1 MGKYSIGVD
10 YGTLSVRALLVDIE
24 NGKEIATS
32 VFEYPHG
39 VMETRIYSG
48 KKLPAGWALQD
59 PQDYMDGLIYT
70 VKGVMTQ
77 SSVSPEEVIGIGV
90 DFTSATVMPVKADKT
105 PLCFLEEFRDEPH
118 AYVKLWK
125 HHGGEEE
132 ARIIDRVAKERGEK
146 WLDLY
151 GGKVSSEWTM
161 PKALETL
168 RHAPKVYEAAD
179 RIMEAMDWLV
189 WEMTGVETRSA
200 CGAGYKCNYYYKT
213 GYPSKEF
220 FKAIDP
226 RMENIIEEKMDA
238 PILGLGEMAG
248 RLTASMAK
256 ALGLLEGTPVGVP
269 IIDAHSSLIGA
280 GIHTPGTMMIIV
292 GTSSV
297 HMVLSDT
304 EAEGVQGIQGVVKD
318 GIMPGYYAYEAGQ
331 SCVGDH
337 YAWFVDHCVPASY
350 EADARDL
357 GMGIHQYLVKKLEG
371 YKAGQSGLLALDWFN
386 GVRSPLQDFD
396 LNGMILG
403 MNLQT
408 KPEEIYLSLIE
419 ATAYGTRMIIDTFEE
434 KGMPIENIVLS
445 GGIPLKNKLLV
456 QVYADVCNKD
466 IRIASSSN
474 ASCMGAAI
482 LGAAAAPQSVSGY
495 EDANEAA
502 KAMGHIDEEVYHP
515 NPDNV
520 VTYEKL
526 YQEYKTLTDYFG
538 RGTNDVMK
546 RLNAIRAERNA

>member
-1 MGKYSIGVD
+1 MAKYSIGVD

-24 NGKEIATS
+24 NGKEIATR

-59 PQDYMDGLIYT
+59 PQDYMDGLLYT
-70 VKGVMTQ
+70 VKGVMTD
-77 SSVSPEEVIGIGV
+77 SNVMPEEVVGIGI

-105 PLCFLEEFRDEPH
+105 PLCFLEEFRNEPH

-132 ARIIDRVAKERGEK
+132 ARYIDRIAKERGET

-161 PKALETL
+161 PKVLETL
-168 RHAPKVYEAAD
+168 RHAPEVYEAAD
-179 RIMEAMDWLV
+179 RYMEAMDWIV
-189 WEMTGVETRSA
+189 WEMTGEETRSA
-200 CGAGYKCNYYYKT
+200 CGAGYKCNYYYKD

-220 FKAIDP
+220 FKAVDP

-238 PILGLGEMAG
+238 PILGLGGMAG
-248 RLTASMAK
+248 RLQRSMAES
-256 ALGLLEGTPVGVP
+256 LGLLEGTPVAVP
-269 IIDAHSSLIGA
+269 IIDAHSSLVGA

-297 HMVLSDT
+297 HMFLSDK
-304 EAEGVQGIQGVVKD
+304 EAGVPGIQGIVKD
-318 GIMPGYYAYEAGQ
+318 GIMPGYFAYEAGQ

-337 YAWFVDHCVPASY
+337 YAWFVDHCVPVSY
-350 EADARDL
+350 ETEARER
-357 GMGIHQYLVKKLEG
+357 GIGIHQYLEEKLKD

-396 LNGMILG
+396 LNGLIMGL
-403 MNLQT
+403 NLQT
-408 KPEEIYLSLIE
+408 KPEEIYLALIE
-419 ATAYGTRMIIDTFEE
+419 ATAYGTRMIIDSFEE
-434 KGMPIENIVLS
+434 AGVPVDNIVLS
-445 GGIPLKNKLLV
+445 GGIPLKNKMLV
-456 QVYADVCNKD
+456 QVYSDVCNKE

-482 LGAAAAPQSVSGY
+482 LGAAAAPSNISGY
-495 EDANEAA
+495 QDANEAA
-502 KAMGHIDEEVYHP
+502 MAMGHIDEEVYRP
-515 NPDNV
+515 NPANV
-520 VTYEKL
+520 AVYEKL
-526 YQEYKTLTDYFG
+526 YQEYRTLTDYFG
-538 RGTNDVMK
+538 RGANDVMK
-546 RLNAIRAERNA
+546 RLNAIRAEQNAE